1 MAQQSGIWYPAIK
14 EGQGVAKGQPLGEL
28 RDYFGVLLERY
39 EAPYDAIVLYYWSS
53 PAINVE
59 RRPHGYDWHSGL
71 VRLAGLP
78 TDEPHV
84 TF

>member
-1 MAQQSGIWYPAIK
+1 M
-14 EGQGVAKGQPLGEL
+14 AKGQPLGEL